1 MSAEADQL
9 DREAQHLE
17 DEARR
22 LDAIAPQVESD
33 GSALSGIASTLRTPF
48 LQAVGNTWVGP
59 HADKFL
65 NLAQARYQRLSRNED
80 AMREVASSMR
90 RAANSKRDEA
100 RRKRDRAN
108 QLRREEEERRRQ
120 GSW

>member
-1 MSAEADQL
+1 MSVEADQL
-9 DREAQHLE
+9 DREAQRLE

-22 LDAIAPQVESD
+22 LEAIAPEVERD
-33 GSALSGIASTLRTPF
+33 GREMTSIVSTLRTPF
-48 LQAVGNTWVGP
+48 LGAVGNTWVGP

-65 NLAQARYQRLSRNED
+65 NIAQTRYARLSRNEGT
-80 AMREVASSMR
+80 MNEVASSMR
-90 RAANSKRDEA
+90 RAANNKRGEA

-120 GSW
+120 GR